1 MRSLIVEHVNIALE
15 LIRNVP
21 ALFRILGIVAVTL
34 IATLPLL
41 KSAHPGYILA
51 GLVSVQLF
59 VAFLLPILI
68 SSSIEDSAWLDDAN
82 LGCVLLS
89 GLNPQR
95 DDFLAV
101 RDGPGTDFTK
111 ITQRYTHQKLWAH
124 GKTFGWLKVRFIEK
138 GQRVEGWVFRRY
150 TTSTSCA

>member
-15 LIRNVP
+15 LLRGIP
-21 ALFRILGIVAVTL
+21 APFRILGIVAVTL

-41 KSAHPGYILA
+41 KSAHPGYLLA

-68 SSSIEDSAWLDDAN
+68 NEDSAWVEDEN
-82 LGCVLLS
+82 LGCVLVS

-111 ITQRYTHQKLWAH
+111 SHTEIHAPKAMDPWENLWLAQSEVH
-124 GKTFGWLKVRFIEK
+124 
-138 GQRVEGWVFRRY
+138 
-150 TTSTSCA
+150 